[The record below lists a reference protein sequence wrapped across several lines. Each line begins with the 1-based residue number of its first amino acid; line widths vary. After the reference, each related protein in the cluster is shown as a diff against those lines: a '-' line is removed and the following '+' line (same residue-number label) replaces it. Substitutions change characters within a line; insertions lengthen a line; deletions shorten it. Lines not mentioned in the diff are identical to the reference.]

1 MRATPLDRLTHALQA
16 IAELESLADD
26 YDEASIGKNAVLRA
40 ALERFLEIV
49 SEAIR
54 HLPDEWKHLERDI
67 PWRAIAA
74 IGNVIRH
81 GYDGVAVSRLWMV
94 VVDDLPKLKAALLR
108 MGNHHP

>member
-16 IAELESLADD
+16 IADLESLV
-26 YDEASIGKNAVLRA
+26 DEHDLGAIRKSAVLRA

-49 SEAIR
+49 SEAVR
-54 HLPDEWKHLERDI
+54 HLPDEWKQSNDHI

-81 GYDGVAVSRLWMV
+81 GYDGIDVSRLWMV
-94 VVDDLPKLKAALLR
+94 ATDDLPVLKAALLT
-108 MGNHHP
+108 MGERYR